1 MMFRCERAMLAVLAI
16 VVMSVGQAVAYTVDG
31 PRRPKP
37 WEMTAVYELEDYL
50 KKLSS
55 DASIRVDGAE
65 ACFHVGDTEFTRK
78 QGLSSASFED
88 EQWTVKCFGSDVVL
102 VGGGTRGTLY
112 AVYHFLEDVCGVRW
126 WSDDD
131 EDVPQAGKLEL
142 KTFDMKGRPFFRC
155 RQIYHKGRMN
165 WRTAARCRLNG
176 NGDYAI
182 PVEWGAE
189 WGNANGNGAGERPAS
204 NVVVDVVKSMGF
216 PIPGEYLVADKL
228 RTCAER
234 GESGVTIEQDSPDR
248 SDMYELKFYIAR
260 KMLEDPFLK
269 TDDLLHEFYLQYYG
283 PAAGKIRWAREHL
296 RQIFDERANTAS
308 DASPTGRTGWL
319 TAEDLS
325 IMARLFDEADAAAR
339 GNPKLEHRVN
349 RARMGLDRARS
360 VLDRSVQSS

>member
-1 MMFRCERAMLAVLAI
+1 MGF
-16 VVMSVGQAVAYTVDG
+16 VVFFATAAQVVAYTVDG

-55 DASIRVDGAE
+55 DASICIGGVE
-65 ACFHVGDTEFTRK
+65 ARFHVGDTEFART
-78 QGLSSASFED
+78 QGLTSASLED
-88 EQWTVKCFGSDVVL
+88 EQWAVKCFGSDVVL

-126 WSDDD
+126 WNDDD
-131 EDVPQAGKLEL
+131 EDVPQAGKLDL
-142 KTFDMKGRPFFRC
+142 KPFDMKGRPFFRC

-182 PVEWGAE
+182 PIEWGAE
-189 WGNANGNGAGERPAS
+189 WGNANGKDSDVQSAS
-204 NVVVDVVKSMGF
+204 NMVIAVVKSMGF
-216 PIPGEYLVADKL
+216 LIPGEYMVADKL

-234 GESGVTIEQDSPDR
+234 GEKDITIEQDSPVR

-260 KMLEDPFLK
+260 KTLEDPFLK
-269 TDDLLHEFYLQYYG
+269 TEDLLREFYSRYYG
-283 PAAGKIRWAREHL
+283 PVAGKIRRAREHL
-296 RQIFDERANTAS
+296 RQTFDERANTAS
-308 DASPTGRTGWL
+308 EASPAGRTGWL

-325 IMARLFDEADAAAR
+325 IMARLFDEAEAAAR
-339 GNPKLEHRVN
+339 GNPKLEHRVK
-349 RARMGLDRARS
+349 RVRMSLDRARN